1 MKYENNLPHCVDGRL
16 NPLQEVGVMKCW
28 LREALLLLT
37 CLLLLRTATTTGPP
51 KDWRRGYFTRF
62 PLKNQ

>member
-1 MKYENNLPHCVDGRL
+1 MEDGLVVFSVEGL

>member
-1 MKYENNLPHCVDGRL
+1 MKFTPMQFYLAFTRL

>member
-1 MKYENNLPHCVDGRL
+1 MKFSRLEVAGRKTCL

>member
-1 MKYENNLPHCVDGRL
+1 
-16 NPLQEVGVMKCW
+16 MKCW

>member
-1 MKYENNLPHCVDGRL
+1 MKLITDDAVAQKAGL